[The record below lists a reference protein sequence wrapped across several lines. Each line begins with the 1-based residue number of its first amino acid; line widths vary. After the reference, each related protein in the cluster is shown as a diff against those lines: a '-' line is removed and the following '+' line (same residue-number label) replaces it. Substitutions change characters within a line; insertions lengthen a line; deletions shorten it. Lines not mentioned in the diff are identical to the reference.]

1 MSKMVTIPE
10 NHKPFIVNINNREYI
25 YRGGETVEVPDDVAE
40 VIEDA
45 VALEPMPKVYL
56 SKLAQLANGTLTEIT
71 ENDLMGI
78 TEISGYAFYYIRN
91 LRSIEI
97 PLGVNKIGPYSIA
110 YCPNITHID
119 IPNSV
124 EVISFRAFSGCN
136 NLTTVIFADNSKLV
150 TVDEHAFTDCTSL
163 TRVVLKA
170 KKPPSIQ
177 ATTFSN
183 VPTTCVFEVPA
194 DALEAYKTAQYWSAI
209 ANQIVA
215 IEE

>member
-1 MSKMVTIPE
+1 MSRTITIPK
-10 NHKPFIVNINNREYI
+10 NNKPFIVNINNREYI
-25 YRGGETVEVPDDVAE
+25 YRGGETVEVPDEVAE

-45 VALEPMPKVYL
+45 LELEPKPKRYL
-56 SKLAQLANGTLTEIT
+56 GKLALLANGTLTEIT

-78 TEISGYAFYYIRN
+78 TEISGYAFYYIKN

-97 PLGVNKIGPYSIA
+97 PLGVNKIGSYSIA
-110 YCPNITHID
+110 YCSNITHIE

-150 TVDEHAFTDCTSL
+150 AVDEHAFTDCTSL
-163 TRVVLKA
+163 TKVVLKA

-177 ATTFSN
+177 ANTFSN

-194 DALEAYKTAQYWSAI
+194 ESVEAYKSTANWSAF

-215 IEE
+215 IKE